1 MTYFEGMIAT
11 IKEVNA
17 TEFSELTENITKAQ
31 ALADKIL
38 TALKND
44 EYTYTTEYTDVFGDG
59 RSQYIM
65 NDNAAYEAEAQAIYT
80 EFSEWLAEWEI

>member
-1 MTYFEGMIAT
+1 MKEI
-11 IKEVNA
+11 IK
-17 TEFSELTENITKAQ
+17 TST
-31 ALADKIL
+31 
-38 TALKND
+38 
-44 EYTYTTEYTDVFGDG
+44 TDVFGDG